1 MGGCKKQ
8 LAQIIAKDLNCAL
21 GGGIGQLAAQ
31 LVFKAGMNEA
41 AVGVAGGGIH
51 KLGAFAAGL
60 LRANIQLTM
69 PAAPRRRPES

>member
-1 MGGCKKQ
+1 MTVLLRMAVAKQ

-60 LRANIQLTM
+60 CGRT
-69 PAAPRRRPES
+69 SS